1 MDRKKAS
8 RRPLTGLLGLAGML
22 LLVAAGYSAAKAF
35 DLWEDGAVQ
44 ALARQWVEWAGPA
57 GPLAIIGLMTFAV
70 VFSPLPSAPVALAA
84 GAIYGHVWGTLY
96 VIAGAELGA
105 LVAFAL
111 ARWLGRDVL
120 RRWLRAGAANT
131 FLDRFMR
138 SQHALT
144 FAVFASRLMPFLSFD
159 VVSYAAG
166 LTPLAAWR
174 FAGATLAGV
183 APASFAL
190 AHLGG
195 VAASGEFAYGGALT
209 LALGMLVMSPFLWKA
224 LPKRWRRW
232 LIGLAAWARVR

>member
-1 MDRKKAS
+1 MDGKKET
-8 RRPLTGLLGLAGML
+8 RQRLIGLLGLAGML
-22 LLVAAGYSAAKAF
+22 SLVAAGYLAAKSFELWDDDAAQAF
-35 DLWEDGAVQ
+35 
-44 ALARQWVEWAGPA
+44 ARQWVEWARPA
-57 GPLAIIGLMTFAV
+57 GPLAIIGLMTFAI
-70 VFSPLPSAPVALAA
+70 VFSPLPSAPIALAA
-84 GAIYGHVWGTLY
+84 GAIYGHIWGTIY

-105 LVAFAL
+105 LGAFAL

-120 RRWLRAGAANT
+120 RRWLRVGGANT

-138 SQHALT
+138 SQNALT

-174 FAGATLAGV
+174 FAGATLAGI

-195 VAASGEFAYGGALT
+195 VAASGDFAYGGVLT
-209 LALGMLVMSPFLWKA
+209 LTLGVLVLSPILWKA
-224 LPKRWRRW
+224 LLRR
-232 LIGLAAWARVR
+232 

>member
-1 MDRKKAS
+1 
-8 RRPLTGLLGLAGML
+8 
-22 LLVAAGYSAAKAF
+22 
-35 DLWEDGAVQ
+35 
-44 ALARQWVEWAGPA
+44 
-57 GPLAIIGLMTFAV
+57 PLAIVGLMTFAV
-70 VFSPLPSAPVALAA
+70 VFSPLPSAPIALAA
-84 GAIYGHVWGTLY
+84 GAIYGHVWGTVY

-111 ARWLGRDVL
+111 ARCLGRDAL
-120 RRWLRAGAANT
+120 RRWPRATAANA

-138 SQHALT
+138 SQNALT

-190 AHLGG
+190 AHVGG

-209 LALGMLVMSPFLWKA
+209 LALGILVLSPFLWKA
-224 LPKRWRRW
+224 LPRRWRR
-232 LIGLAAWARVR
+232 